1 MESIINSLIFKRIFL
16 TIIPL
21 GLTLYLMWDIY
32 INHLTKSKEKVKY
45 SWVLIGL
52 FFYVCAYIM
61 VFTPLGSY
69 RYLFRFLGMNYF
81 IVFFSQTIFSSMTY
95 KTAKYEKILITLNT
109 FTEMLLPLAFFFSE
123 LHIDSAGYLNPLKA
137 SELWSINFILIF
149 VCFLFLLTTTLI
161 NLFLRIK
168 ATYFRYTTTFFL
180 LNSFFLLLSTLIPI
194 SNYLTILFWY
204 LFIISF
210 KQEKTY
216 AFTS

>member
-95 KTAKYEKILITLNT
+95 KTAKYEKILITLDT

-123 LHIDSAGYLNPLKA
+123 LHIDSASYLNPLKA